1 MNNKKLTKIV
11 CDRIEDKFIVL
22 FLRWRKISK
31 TDLKLKPS
39 KGTTMKITDPSIK
52 ASIKTFFEEYQQS
65 GLSLVEYFRINL
77 VVAIESSR
85 SNNRFEFNLRET
97 TFDQSIK
104 VRYSLYYK

>member
-39 KGTTMKITDPSIK
+39 RKSKLKITDPSIK
-52 ASIKTFFEEYQQS
+52 FLIKSFFEEYQQT

-104 VRYSLYYK
+104 VQYSLYYK